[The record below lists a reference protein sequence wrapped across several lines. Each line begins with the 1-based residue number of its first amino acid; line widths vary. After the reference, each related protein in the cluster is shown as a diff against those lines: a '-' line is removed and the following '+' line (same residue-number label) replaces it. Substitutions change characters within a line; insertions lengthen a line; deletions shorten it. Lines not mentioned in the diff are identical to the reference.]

1 MSVRVYVPA
10 TFALLADLERDGEL
24 PASVDRFEAADD
36 SEEAEY
42 SALLDGADA
51 SRALIGGPG
60 RRVVV
65 VAELPS
71 YDGPVP
77 LARVVAVHVDT
88 GDGAGDPADDD
99 DDLAWFATQ
108 EIPHL
113 LA

>member
-10 TFALLADLERDGEL
+10 TFELLADLQRDGEL

-71 YDGPVP
+71 YDGAVP

-88 GDGAGDPADDD
+88 REDADED

>member
-10 TFALLADLERDGEL
+10 TFALLADLQRDGEL

-77 LARVVAVHVDT
+77 LSRVVAVHVDT
-88 GDGAGDPADDD
+88 REDADED